1 MAPRRRGQVDTP
13 PNDAQES
20 APNALEVDLLRA
32 CEPPGPGI
40 VSVVA
45 TPAEEGDFDEE
56 IVEVYARGIFKARQ
70 EARGPKP
77 FGSHKSKAT
86 ITTRGICP
94 RSTTRRGCLLPGPR
108 TVNSTRAWRKL
119 GATGVEMRR
128 GRLLPRWCSPVAFP
142 SWSSKG
148 KVRWQLGATCF

>member
-1 MAPRRRGQVDTP
+1 
-13 PNDAQES
+13 
-20 APNALEVDLLRA
+20 
-32 CEPPGPGI
+32 

-86 ITTRGICP
+86 INHNARHMSTKYDTKGIP
-94 RSTTRRGCLLPGPR
+94 ASR
-108 TVNSTRAWRKL
+108 TSH
-119 GATGVEMRR
+119 
-128 GRLLPRWCSPVAFP
+128 S
-142 SWSSKG
+142 
-148 KVRWQLGATCF
+148 Q